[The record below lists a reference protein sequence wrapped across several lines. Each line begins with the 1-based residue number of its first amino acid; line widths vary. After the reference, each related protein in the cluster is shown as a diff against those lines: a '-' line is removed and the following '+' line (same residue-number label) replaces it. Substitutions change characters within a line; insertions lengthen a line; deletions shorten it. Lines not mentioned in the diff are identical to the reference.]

1 MHILMKHTASFR
13 RAAFTLIELLVV
25 IAIIAILASLLLPAL
40 AKSKQKAKEIE
51 CVNLLHQGG
60 IALRLWANDQDGGFP
75 WNVLV
80 QDGGSAT
87 TVASLN
93 YSGPPASTAAMKA
106 LEYNDWAD
114 NFRACSNELVT
125 PKVLVCPLDKD
136 KTVAESWVLL
146 AGFDNV
152 SFFFGTTAKET
163 EPQGLLMGDGHVTG
177 GGGGLDPFWN
187 NFVAASIDANWDASI
202 RKQGNIALADGSARS
217 VTSPQLQ
224 EQIAAALQS
233 GSATNVGI
241 SKPRGTL

>member
-1 MHILMKHTASFR
+1 MNILMKHQASVR
-13 RAAFTLIELLVV
+13 RTAFTLIELLVV

-51 CVNLLHQGG
+51 CVSLLHQGG
-60 IALRLWANDQDGGFP
+60 LALRLWANDQNGGFP
-75 WNVLV
+75 WTVLSD
-80 QDGGSAT
+80 DGGSSDSSEW
-87 TVASLN
+87 V
-93 YSGPPASTAAMKA
+93 
-106 LEYNDWAD
+106 DH
-114 NFRACSNELVT
+114 FRACSNEFVT

-136 KTVAESWVLL
+136 KTVAESWVNM
-146 AGFDNV
+146 AGYDNV
-152 SFFFGTTAKET
+152 SFFFGSTAKET
-163 EPQGLLMGDGHVTG
+163 EPQGLLMGDGHVLG
-177 GGGGLDPFWN
+177 GGGGLDPYWN
-187 NFVAASIDANWDASI
+187 NGVAGSIDATWDPTI

>member
-1 MHILMKHTASFR
+1 MHNLMKHQASFR

-51 CVNLLHQGG
+51 CVNLEHQ
-60 IALRLWANDQDGGFP
+60 IALGLRLWANDQNGGFP

-80 QDGGSAT
+80 DDGGSAT
-87 TVASLN
+87 TVAFLGYDPSAPTL
-93 YSGPPASTAAMKA
+93 AMKA
-106 LEYNDWAD
+106 LEYGDWAD

-136 KTVAESWVLL
+136 KTVAESWALM
-146 AGFDNV
+146 AGYDNV
-152 SFFFGTTAKET
+152 SFFFGITAKES
-163 EPQGLLMGDGHVTG
+163 EPQGLLLGDGHVLG
-177 GGGGLDPFWN
+177 GGGGLDPYWN
-187 NFVAASIDANWDASI
+187 SGVLGSIDATWDPTV
-202 RKQGNIALADGSARS
+202 RKQGNIAQADGSARS
-217 VTSPQLQ
+217 VTSQQLQ

-233 GSATNVGI
+233 GTATNVSI

>member
-1 MHILMKHTASFR
+1 MNILMKHTAPFR

-51 CVNLLHQGG
+51 CVSLLHQGG
-60 IALRLWANDQDGGFP
+60 LALRLWANDQNGAFP
-75 WNVLV
+75 WAVLSA
-80 QDGGSAT
+80 DGGS
-87 TVASLN
+87 SD
-93 YSGPPASTAAMKA
+93 SG
-106 LEYNDWAD
+106 DWAD
-114 NFRACSNELVT
+114 HFRSCSNELVT

-136 KTVAESWVLL
+136 KTVAESWALL

-163 EPQGLLMGDGHVTG
+163 EPQGLLMGDGHVLG
-177 GGGGLDPFWN
+177 GGGGLDPYWN
-187 NFVAASIDANWDASI
+187 NGVAGSIDATWDPTI

-217 VTSPQLQ
+217 ATSPQLQ

-233 GSATNVGI
+233 GSATNVGL